1 MADETEL
8 TCVFVGSKIEVQ
20 FYKERLE
27 EKGIPS
33 LWKDDFSSGTFIG
46 MGGVPDSVELFV
58 ENKNASKARASI
70 EELQK
75 NHK

>member
-1 MADETEL
+1 MEDETEL

-27 EKGIPS
+27 EMGIPS
-33 LWKDDFSSGTFIG
+33 LWKDDSRSGTLVG

-58 ENKNASKARASI
+58 ENKNVSKARVSI
-70 EELQK
+70 EELQNK
-75 NHK
+75 S